1 MYLFKNLLISCLFF
15 VSFVPAQAQ
24 TDRLGDSL
32 KKGAQAAV
40 SFADKME
47 SYSRL
52 ADYHY
57 ASNDS
62 LSQYYQQ
69 KSIEAA
75 ELSRDRQLII
85 RAWLKLANRSLF
97 SAGKMESVHK
107 GREAATKAL
116 EIARAEKLDEQAA
129 FCQIVIARTW
139 RIEGDAV
146 KALEVLNAANSVA
159 VISKNDSL
167 KVSVFNALGDVYL
180 QQNNNLQS
188 FRNYINGL
196 EAAENSDN
204 YRLLTASYG
213 RLADFYQVIE
223 QYEKAK
229 DYAYKILELDS
240 LHKDW
245 TGVLDDYNNIGRIY
259 SNQKDFAMALYFFEK
274 AISKAGEMGMERYKV
289 KCYANIAN
297 MYFGSGRY
305 QEGLAYLQRSP
316 ALTGFL
322 EKAGMGPTVDF
333 ARGSVYNQMGRGDSA
348 FYYLKKVQPFYE
360 QFVTPVNRFGFYTV
374 FADHLARQK
383 DYTGSLAY
391 YEKAKAIA
399 EQTKSIELLKFV
411 YRQMDSTSSL
421 AGKYQLAYEY
431 RGLAERYT
439 DSIESLSKEKDLVA
453 IEIDKENRQK
463 EKREQEAAERKR
475 KRHNIQYMGITAAI
489 GGIFI
494 LLVAAG
500 LFSVSRGTVRIIG
513 FFAFIFLFEFII
525 LLADNEIHHWTHG
538 EPWKVMAIKILLIA
552 MLLPLHHFL
561 EHKAIA
567 YLNEKNMLRSKKKHV
582 PKNVSD
588 EAV

>member
-1 MYLFKNLLISCLFF
+1 MYLFRKLLVYCLFSMLF
-15 VSFVPAQAQ
+15 VAAKAQ
-24 TDRLGDSL
+24 TDRIGDSL
-32 KKGAQAAV
+32 KKAAEAAV
-40 SFADKME
+40 SFTDRVEA
-47 SYSRL
+47 YSSL

-62 LSQYYQQ
+62 ISQYYQQ

-75 ELSRDRQLII
+75 ELSRDRQLMI

-129 FCQIVIARTW
+129 FCQVVIARTW
-139 RIEGDAV
+139 RMEGDAG
-146 KALEVLNAANSVA
+146 KALEVLNTANSIA
-159 VISKNDSL
+159 IISKNDSL

-180 QQNNNLQS
+180 QQNNNLLA

-196 EAAENSDN
+196 EAAENSTN
-204 YRLLTASYG
+204 YKLLKASYG

-229 DYAYKILELDS
+229 DYGFKILELDS

-245 TGVLDDYNNIGRIY
+245 IGVLDDYNDIGRIY

-274 AISKAGEMGMERYKV
+274 AILKAGEMGLERYKV
-289 KCYANIAN
+289 KCYANIVN

-305 QEGLAYLQRSP
+305 EEGLTYLQRNP
-316 ALTGFL
+316 ALTIFL
-322 EKAGMGPTVDF
+322 EKAGMGPTVEF
-333 ARGSVYNQMGRGDSA
+333 ARASVYNEMGRSDSA
-348 FYYLKKVQPFYE
+348 LYYLKKVQPFYE
-360 QFVTPVNRFGFYTV
+360 QFVTPVNRFGYYSV
-374 FADHLARQK
+374 YASYLAKQK
-383 DYTGSLAY
+383 DYAGSLAY
-391 YEKAKAIA
+391 YEKSKAIA
-399 EQTKSIELLKFV
+399 EQTKSIELLKYV
-411 YRQMDSTSSL
+411 YRQMDTTSSL
-421 AGKYQLAYEY
+421 AGKYQQAYEY

-439 DSIESLSKEKDLVA
+439 DSLESLSKEKDLVA

-500 LFSVSRGTVRIIG
+500 LFSVSRSTVRIIG

-525 LLADNEIHHWTHG
+525 LLADNQIHHWTHG

-567 YLNEKNMLRSKKKHV
+567 YLNEKNMLRNKKK
-582 PKNVSD
+582 KNVAD

>member
-1 MYLFKNLLISCLFF
+1 MYLFRKLLIYCLCSIPF
-15 VSFVPAQAQ
+15 VAAKAQ
-24 TDRLGDSL
+24 TDRIGDSL
-32 KKGAQAAV
+32 KKAAQAAV
-40 SFADKME
+40 SFTDRVE
-47 SYSRL
+47 TYSSL

-57 ASNDS
+57 AGNDS
-62 LSQYYQQ
+62 ISQYYQQ

-75 ELSRDRQLII
+75 ELSRDRQLMI

-139 RIEGDAV
+139 RMEGDAG
-146 KALEVLNAANSVA
+146 KALEVLNTANSIA
-159 VISKNDSL
+159 IISKNDSL

-180 QQNNNLQS
+180 QQNNNLLS

-196 EAAENSDN
+196 EAAENSTN
-204 YRLLTASYG
+204 YKLQKASYN

-229 DYAYKILELDS
+229 DYGYKILELDS

-245 TGVLDDYNNIGRIY
+245 IGVLDDYNDIGRIY
-259 SNQKDFAMALYFFEK
+259 TNQKDFAMALYFFEK
-274 AISKAGEMGMERYKV
+274 AISKAGEMGLERYKV
-289 KCYANIAN
+289 KCYANIVN

-305 QEGLAYLQRSP
+305 EEGLSYLQRNP
-316 ALTGFL
+316 ALTIFL

-333 ARGSVYNQMGRGDSA
+333 ARGSVYNQMGRSDSA

-360 QFVTPVNRFGFYTV
+360 QFVTPVNRFGFYSV
-374 FADHLARQK
+374 YASYLDKQK
-383 DYTGSLAY
+383 DYTNSLAY
-391 YEKAKAIA
+391 YEKARGIA
-399 EQTKSIELLKFV
+399 EQTKNMEMLKFV
-411 YRQMDSTSSL
+411 YRQMDSTSNR

-431 RGLAERYT
+431 RGLAEKYT

-500 LFSVSRGTVRIIG
+500 LFSVSRSTVRIIG

-525 LLADNEIHHWTHG
+525 LLADNQIHHWTHG

-567 YLNEKNMLRSKKKHV
+567 YLNEKNMLRSKKKNV
-582 PKNVSD
+582 PKNISD
-588 EAV
+588 ETV